1 MQKVTK
7 GHEPRA
13 ALGYFEAISAIP
25 RGSGN
30 EKGIA
35 DYLEAFGKARG
46 FYVYRDAMHNVFIRK
61 PASPGSEGKPAVL
74 LQGHTDMVCEKNND
88 VQHDFLNDPIQL
100 QVVGDILR
108 ADGTTLGADNGMA
121 VAYMLAMLADDTLQH
136 PTLECLFTVQEE
148 TGLYGAQA
156 FDCKQITARNM
167 INIDAGPEGNAIVS
181 CAGGMR
187 IDMEKKLAQQPFAG
201 QALTLTLKGLM
212 GGHSGAEIHQYRGN
226 ANRLMGRILAHIDG
240 VHLLDMAGG
249 NKENAIPR
257 ECVANIAVPDAAK
270 AQGQIE
276 AMAAVI
282 LRELPGEDQGFEVLI
297 EQAPARESMATADD
311 THSVIAMLCLVPN
324 GVIAMSRQM
333 EGLVECSSNLGIV
346 KTQGD
351 VVQLALSP
359 RSCTESLQDD
369 TELRMQLLAQA
380 LGFTCTTRSRYPGWA
395 YEKDSPLRTLLCE
408 VYSEL
413 TGKDMQI
420 AAVHGGLE
428 CGLIK
433 SNVPALDIVAIGPD
447 NKNAHT
453 PDEQLNM
460 KSAQRVW
467 ELLCAMVER
476 LA

>member
-7 GHEPRA
+7 GHEPQA
-13 ALGYFEAISAIP
+13 VLGYFEEISAIP

-35 DYLEAFGKARG
+35 DYLEAFGKEHG

-61 PASPGSEGKPAVL
+61 PASPGCEDRPALL
-74 LQGHTDMVCEKNND
+74 LQGHTDMVCEKNNS
-88 VQHDFLNDPIQL
+88 VQHDFEKDPIEL

-108 ADGTTLGADNGMA
+108 ANGTTLGADNGIA
-121 VAYMLAMLADDTLQH
+121 VAYMLALLTDETVKH

-148 TGLYGAQA
+148 TGLDGAKA
-156 FDCKQITARNM
+156 FDGKEITAKNM

-187 IDMEKKLAQQPFAG
+187 IDMQKQLAQQPFTG
-201 QALTLTLKGLM
+201 QALTITLKGLM

-226 ANRLMGRILAHIDG
+226 ANRLMGRILAHMDG
-240 VHLLDMAGG
+240 VHVLSMNGG

-257 ECVANIAVPDAAK
+257 ECVATVAVADAAK
-270 AQGQIE
+270 AQAQIE
-276 AMAAVI
+276 AIAAVI
-282 LRELPGEDQGFEVLI
+282 KKELPGEDQGFTVEA
-297 EQAPARESMATADD
+297 QAAPAPQTMATADD
-311 THSVIAMLCLVPN
+311 TRALITMLCLVPN

-346 KTQGD
+346 ETQGNA
-351 VVQLALSP
+351 VHLAISP
-359 RSCTESLQDD
+359 RSCTESMQDD

-408 VYSEL
+408 VYREL
-413 TGKDMQI
+413 TGKEMQI

-433 SNVPALDIVAIGPD
+433 SMVPELDIVAIGPD

-460 KSAQRVW
+460 KSTQRVW
-467 ELLCAMVER
+467 ELLCTMVQR